1 MKKYEKPEAEILMIS
16 LDEVRM
22 GMGTIS
28 DDDGNND
35 GQYGS
40 GEVDIVGESVRHFPC
55 LRKGEERV

>member
-22 GMGTIS
+22 GMGDIS

-35 GQYGS
+35 SQMNAKGS
-40 GEVDIVGESVRHFPC
+40 GEIDIWGE
-55 LRKGEERV
+55 

>member
-16 LDEVRM
+16 LNEVRM
-22 GMGTIS
+22 MGTIS

-40 GEVDIVGESVRHFPC
+40 GEVDIVGE
-55 LRKGEERV
+55 

>member
-28 DDDGNND
+28 DDEGNKD
-35 GQYGS
+35 RQMAKGS
-40 GEVDIVGESVRHFPC
+40 GEIDIWGE
-55 LRKGEERV
+55 